1 MTTSADMMLDLQ
13 QRRVERARQYMNRSH
28 AIEQSA
34 NRASRIARRPFE
46 PAHALESLVRQMRAV
61 RHAERG
67 YVRMRCF
74 HDMAADTL
82 QGRRDFE
89 LAIRGKGSDH
99 LSDEHG
105 CANCFICHEDIE
117 VYEDATET
125 PDGIAHAGCWDEACC
140 EADRVRKSD
149 DCEVVWGGL

>member
-1 MTTSADMMLDLQ
+1 MTADALATLDLQ

-74 HDMAADTL
+74 HDMAADVL

-89 LAIRGKGSDH
+89 LVIRGMGSDH

-105 CANCFICHEDIE
+105 CANCFICHKDIE
-117 VYEDATET
+117 VYEDAVET
-125 PDGIAHAGCWDEACC
+125 PDGIAHAGCWDES
-140 EADRVRKSD
+140 ERQVYEIISSDRSQR
-149 DCEVVWGGL
+149 GGGEM